1 MKFEIFLI
9 SCQPN
14 GLWMLFNWIWI
25 TSLGFCRDK
34 ENNKKKDVDFEKL
47 ASARKR
53 LQENYKEAENGSLI
67 FFSTST
73 VNLLDSSI
81 WLMLK
86 LFVFV
91 CFTLV
96 KPKGKERFRWWTSMR
111 SQNPRMPSLERTKV
125 VVVAVLTGG
134 TGDWIRQIIHT
145 KGYMREAGKAKT
157 HCASYV
163 VFWS

>member
-1 MKFEIFLI
+1 M
-9 SCQPN
+9 
-14 GLWMLFNWIWI
+14 
-25 TSLGFCRDK
+25 GFCRDK

-53 LQENYKEAENGSLI
+53 LQENYKEAENGSFI

-73 VNLLDSSI
+73 VILLDSSI

-96 KPKGKERFRWWTSMR
+96 KPKGKERFKLWTSMR
-111 SQNPRMPSLERTKV
+111 SQNPRMPLERTKV
-125 VVVAVLTGG
+125 VVVAVHMEG
-134 TGDWIRQIIHT
+134 TGD
-145 KGYMREAGKAKT
+145 
-157 HCASYV
+157 
-163 VFWS
+163 

>member
-1 MKFEIFLI
+1 MDCECYLTEFESLHWDFAETEKTTKKG
-9 SCQPN
+9 CW
-14 GLWMLFNWIWI
+14 LW
-25 TSLGFCRDK
+25 
-34 ENNKKKDVDFEKL
+34 KL

-53 LQENYKEAENGSLI
+53 LQENYKEAENSSLI

-73 VNLLDSSI
+73 VILLDSSI

-96 KPKGKERFRWWTSMR
+96 KPKGKEWFRWWTSMR

-125 VVVAVLTGG
+125 VVVAVHTGG
-134 TGDWIRQIIHT
+134 IGDWIRQIIHT
-145 KGYMREAGKAKT
+145 KQFFFFFFYFFYIIFVYKRQ
-157 HCASYV
+157 
-163 VFWS
+163 